1 MRNHMEMKPIC
12 QDLPMRDDG
21 PVGHATGTLPGSDRL
36 DANYRRVPG
45 RDEIGR

>member
-12 QDLPMRDDG
+12 QDLPMRDDS